1 MKTEILT
8 SIIGIGGTIL
18 GFILSEVSSYFKRKK
33 DETERYLMANYTQ
46 RQSVYAI
53 IYKALIQYQSYSRKF
68 VEYGNEFVE
77 HEDTQNFGPLTELE
91 KFNQIFEENEI
102 WLHNKT
108 IEELK
113 EVLSISS
120 SAINVALFVTGEEDI
135 WLSQVEKISNSIIN
149 KIEEVK
155 HHIKSITGMNLIDNY
170 QSKLNSSG

>member
-53 IYKALIQYQSYSRKF
+53 IYKALIQYQSYFRKF